1 MRLVPRS
8 TFRILNH
15 NKGANSSNQLTFK
28 NLTTDALFAKK
39 RVVVFAVSAA
49 FAPTC
54 SIRHLPRYEQLY
66 DSFQV
71 LGIDEVFCLSVN
83 DPFVMYEW
91 GKLQGA
97 NKVKLLP
104 DGNGEFTRKM
114 GMLVEKGNLGCGL
127 RSWRYSMFVEDGVI
141 KKVFVE
147 DGFSDNSSLDPLEV
161 TNADTMLNYLQNW
174 REPFP

>member
-1 MRLVPRS
+1 MNAWGQDQN
-8 TFRILNH
+8 I
-15 NKGANSSNQLTFK
+15 SNVTL
-28 NLTTDALFAKK
+28 
-39 RVVVFAVSAA
+39 
-49 FAPTC
+49 
-54 SIRHLPRYEQLY
+54 I
-66 DSFQV
+66 
-71 LGIDEVFCLSVN
+71 
-83 DPFVMYEW
+83 
-91 GKLQGA
+91 
-97 NKVKLLP
+97 P
-104 DGNGEFTRKM
+104 DGSGEFTRKM